1 MSNKK
6 KLEIIMNV
14 ILEAAKLEMPSG
26 HLYARLMEYGLTL
39 NAYERIIGTLE
50 NLGAIKVK
58 NNLITQPN

>member
-1 MSNKK
+1 MTSKE
-6 KLEIIMNV
+6 KLETVMNV

-26 HLYARLMEYGLTL
+26 HLYARLMEYGLSL

-58 NNLITQPN
+58 NNLITVP